1 MKIKT
6 YFDSYIDILAE
17 REFRLT
23 AGARECLMKSPD
35 PNLYAA
41 ALIVK
46 EFSRIR
52 YGHVGTER
60 FSFEAW
66 CTMLRRV
73 PKKKTQIRLPSEV
86 WFTAEQIYTDMY
98 GSQNNLAGWR
108 KKILVT
114 KRYLAYLISHGL
126 LMLSCDKSEV
136 SK

>member
-1 MKIKT
+1 MKLKT
-6 YFDSYIDILAE
+6 YLDSYFDILTE

-23 AGARECLMKSPD
+23 AGARECLMKAPD

-52 YGHVGTER
+52 YGHVETER

-73 PKKKTQIRLPSEV
+73 PKKKTQLRLPIEV
-86 WFTAEQIYTDMY
+86 WLTAEKIYSHMY
-98 GSQNNLAGWR
+98 GSPNNLEER
-108 KKILVT
+108 HKMILVL

-126 LMLSCDKSEV
+126 LMLSCNKNEV

>member
-1 MKIKT
+1 MKLKT
-6 YFDSYIDILAE
+6 YLDSYIDTQTK
-17 REFRLT
+17 REIRLT
-23 AGARECLMKSPD
+23 AGARGYLMKAPD

-41 ALIVK
+41 AIIVK

-52 YGHVGTER
+52 YGHVETER

-73 PKKKTQIRLPSEV
+73 PKKKTQISLPFEV
-86 WFTAEQIYTDMY
+86 WFTAEKIYTEMY
-98 GSQNNLAGWR
+98 GPAFNHAGWR

-126 LMLSCDKSEV
+126 LMASCNESEV